1 MTSTKQK
8 LKPTPPSGN
17 AIKTKEFSNRI
28 QPILFL
34 CLLSIIEPFFFF
46 LVCLV
51 ESIIEGATLE
61 KSHICCRQP
70 LSDRVTSL
78 FNNNIYLHLL
88 VSFCGLFFILI
99 FIVSSHVY
107 WRSSHH
113 MQRCFPPPPPRSLIY
128 RSRFMVYYY
137 QSCVLSLRSLILLGV
152 ILIFELWILWFLC
165 KAAVAWEPNKA
176 LVIEDVQVAPPQ
188 AGEVRIKI
196 LFTALCHTDAYTWSG
211 KVTLL
216 STLLLV

>member
-1 MTSTKQK
+1 M
-8 LKPTPPSGN
+8 PFIN
-17 AIKTKEFSNRI
+17 NRA
-28 QPILFL
+28 
-34 CLLSIIEPFFFF
+34 FFFF
-46 LVCLV
+46 FLV

-113 MQRCFPPPPPRSLIY
+113 MQRCFFPPPSLIY

-137 QSCVLSLRSLILLGV
+137 QCCVLSLRSLILLGV

-165 KAAVAWEPNKA
+165 VKRRWPGNPTSHWWLRMCRLLRLRLARSES
-176 LVIEDVQVAPPQ
+176 
-188 AGEVRIKI
+188 R
-196 LFTALCHTDAYTWSG
+196 FSS
-211 KVTLL
+211 LL
-216 STLLLV
+216 SATLMLTPGAAR